1 MKYQIDVPAP
11 ESGGNMTAYLR
22 ENERINRWHQ
32 TYNAAVT
39 GVFARGSEDSVAAI
53 HLLAVTLASL
63 AHGPL

>member
-11 ESGGNMTAYLR
+11 ESGGNMTEYLR

-32 TYNAAVT
+32 TYNAAAQ
-39 GVFARGSEDSVAAI
+39 GLFARGD
-53 HLLAVTLASL
+53 LLNQVSRLAKEFADE

>member
-11 ESGGNMTAYLR
+11 SDGGDMTAYLR

-39 GVFARGSEDSVAAI
+39 GLFARDNLSEDVI
-53 HLLAVTLASL
+53 HLAKEFADT